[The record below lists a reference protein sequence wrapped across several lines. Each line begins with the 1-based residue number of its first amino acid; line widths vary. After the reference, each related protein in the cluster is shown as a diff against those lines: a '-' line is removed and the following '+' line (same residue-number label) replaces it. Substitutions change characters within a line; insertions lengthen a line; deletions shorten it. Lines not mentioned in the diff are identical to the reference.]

1 LLVDDNPANLLALRA
16 LLENLG
22 HKLVEAHCGEEALRW
37 LHQEDFAVVLLDVK
51 MPGMDGFETAQLV
64 RAQERSRQTPIVFL
78 TGYDNDRLSAERAY
92 TLGAVD
98 YLVKPLVAKILRAK
112 VEGFVELFR
121 KTEQVKRQ
129 AAQLRE
135 WERRDFER
143 QQAEESARGQQA
155 EEALRDTEAK
165 YRLIVETANEGI
177 WLLDADFRITFVNQ
191 RMADMLGYDR
201 AALLGKQPWDL
212 LFEEDEPLVRQR
224 LQRRRAGISE
234 QADVRFRREDGGE
247 FWTLMA
253 ARPVMDD
260 HGNFR
265 GVIDLF
271 TDVTE
276 RKRAEEALKEAA
288 RRKDEFLAT
297 LAHELRNPLAPIR
310 NALGLQRLAG
320 NRPELLEQT
329 RTLMERQVEHMV
341 HLIDDLLDVSR
352 VTQGRIHLRKTVLD
366 FATVVAQAVETARP
380 LLDKHRHHLTTTIE
394 PDAPVVDGDLTRLV
408 QAVANLLHNAAKYTP
423 PGGRI
428 SVAVRREENNAVI
441 EVCDNG
447 IGIPSDLLPHV
458 FELFTQGPRAL
469 ARAEGGLGIGLTL
482 VKSIVEMHGGTVHAY
497 SEGQGKGSRF
507 ELRLP
512 LVAQHATDITSEDKD
527 GDMLTLARTFLVVD
541 DNQDGADT
549 LALLLQA
556 DGHRAEVAYD
566 GRSALAAAQ
575 TLRPDIVLLDI
586 GLPDIDG
593 HQVAQALR
601 NNPDTA
607 QAKIVAV
614 TGYGHEECRQ
624 KSHDASL
631 DGHLV
636 KPVTLERLKEYIQ
649 K

>member
-1 LLVDDNPANLLALRA
+1 
-16 LLENLG
+16 
-22 HKLVEAHCGEEALRW
+22 
-37 LHQEDFAVVLLDVK
+37 
-51 MPGMDGFETAQLV
+51 
-64 RAQERSRQTPIVFL
+64 
-78 TGYDNDRLSAERAY
+78 
-92 TLGAVD
+92 
-98 YLVKPLVAKILRAK
+98 
-112 VEGFVELFR
+112 
-121 KTEQVKRQ
+121 
-129 AAQLRE
+129 
-135 WERRDFER
+135 
-143 QQAEESARGQQA
+143 
-155 EEALRDTEAK
+155 
-165 YRLIVETANEGI
+165 
-177 WLLDADFRITFVNQ
+177 
-191 RMADMLGYDR
+191 
-201 AALLGKQPWDL
+201 
-212 LFEEDEPLVRQR
+212 
-224 LQRRRAGISE
+224 
-234 QADVRFRREDGGE
+234 
-247 FWTLMA
+247 MA

-310 NALGLQRLAG
+310 NALGLQRLAA

-329 RTLMERQVEHMV
+329 RILMERQVEHMV

-352 VTQGRIHLRKTVLD
+352 VTQGRIHLRKTILD

-380 LLDKHRHHLTTTIE
+380 LVDQHHHHLTTTIE

-447 IGIPSDLLPHV
+447 SGIPSDLLPHV

-512 LVAQHATDITSEDKD
+512 LVAQHATDIIAEDKD
-527 GDMLTLARTFLVVD
+527 RDMPTLARTFLVVD

-549 LALLLQA
+549 LALLLKA
-556 DGHRAEVAYD
+556 VGHHAEVAYD

-614 TGYGHEECRQ
+614 TGYGQEECRQ
-624 KSHDASL
+624 KSRDASL

-636 KPVTLERLKEYIQ
+636 KPVTLERLNEYIQ